1 MQVKPLLND
10 KHNLYFRGFVKLA
23 CLLVILSLGAAAYMQ
38 WNAFVLTTVE
48 WQRTLHS
55 MLATH
60 IQAVSND
67 AYKYGGA
74 LVILSFAYGVFHAI
88 GPGHGKAVIVT
99 YLGSNK
105 QSVWKGIFISFT
117 AAILQ
122 SIIAVLLVSTLARF
136 LKFKLADVQSY
147 GADIAS
153 VSYLLVIV
161 LGCMV
166 LFGFVKRWIALRRA
180 MPQTGH
186 SDANSLSHEE
196 SHPLMQSQDHD
207 HAHDHS
213 QAHTHEHDASCGC
226 SHSHLPRQ
234 DESVWQT
241 LMVILSMGCRPCSG
255 AIVVLIYAHLVGVY
269 SFGMLATLMMGVGTG
284 LSISLIAV
292 GTLYARTLLERFIQ
306 VSDNEIVHAANAYD
320 VYLRG
325 IGGVVLVGLGWSLYS
340 AASLSDATRPLF

>member
-1 MQVKPLLND
+1 MSVKPLLNG

-23 CLLVILSLGAAAYMQ
+23 CLLLILSFGAMVFMQ

-55 MLATH
+55 MLASH

-67 AYKYGGA
+67 AHKYGAA
-74 LVILSFAYGVFHAI
+74 LVILSFVYGVFHAI

-105 QSVWKGIFISFT
+105 QSVRKGIFISFT

-136 LKFKLADVQSY
+136 LKFKLADVQGY

-153 VSYLLVIV
+153 VSYLLVIL

-166 LFGFVKRWIALRRA
+166 LFGFVKRWIALRRVA
-180 MPQTGH
+180 PQTEH
-186 SDANSLSHEE
+186 SDANSLSHEQTHSLE
-196 SHPLMQSQDHD
+196 QSQDND

-213 QAHTHEHDASCGC
+213 HAHTHEHDAGCSC
-226 SHSHLPRQ
+226 SHSHLPSQ
-234 DESVWQT
+234 DESAWQT

-269 SFGMLATLMMGVGTG
+269 PFGMLATLMMGVGTG
-284 LSISLIAV
+284 LSISLIAM
-292 GTLYARTLLERFIQ
+292 GTLYARNMLERFIQ
-306 VSDNEIVHAANAYD
+306 VSDNETAHSASAYD

-325 IGGVVLVGLGWSLYS
+325 IGGVVLVGIGWSLYS
-340 AASLSDATRPLF
+340 AASLSGAAHPLL

>member
-1 MQVKPLLND
+1 MPVKPLLND
-10 KHNLYFRGFVKLA
+10 KHNLYFRGFAKLA
-23 CLLVILSLGAAAYMQ
+23 CLLLILLFGAMAIMQ
-38 WNAFVLTTVE
+38 WNAFVLITVE

-55 MLATH
+55 MLASH

-74 LVILSFAYGVFHAI
+74 LVILSFVYGVFHAI

-122 SIIAVLLVSTLARF
+122 SVIAVLLVSTLARF
-136 LKFKLADVQSY
+136 LKFKLADVQGY

-153 VSYLLVIV
+153 VSYLLVIL

-166 LFGFVKRWIALRRA
+166 LVGFVKRWIALRRA
-180 MPQTGH
+180 MPK
-186 SDANSLSHEE
+186 SKPRDANSRLHEQT
-196 SHPLMQSQDHD
+196 HPLVQSQDHD
-207 HAHDHS
+207 HAHGHS
-213 QAHTHEHDASCGC
+213 HAHTHEQDAGCGC
-226 SHSHLPRQ
+226 SHSHLPSQ

-269 SFGMLATLMMGVGTG
+269 SFGMLATLLMGVGTG

-292 GTLYARTLLERFIQ
+292 GTLYARSLLERFIQ
-306 VSDNEIVHAANAYD
+306 VSDNETVHSASAYD

-340 AASLSDATRPLF
+340 AASLSGAAHPLV